1 MEEEDGGR
9 CPLKGEAYGL
19 MNGNPAFFETMACDH
34 Q

>member
-19 MNGNPAFFETMACDH
+19 MNGNPAFFETIDM
-34 Q
+34 